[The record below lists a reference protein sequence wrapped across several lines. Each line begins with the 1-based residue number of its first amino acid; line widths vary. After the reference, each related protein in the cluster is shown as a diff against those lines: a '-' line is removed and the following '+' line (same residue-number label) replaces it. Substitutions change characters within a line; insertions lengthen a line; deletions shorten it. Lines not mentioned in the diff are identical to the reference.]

1 MVANKLNVSCFVPL
15 GGPWPVE
22 VAKLKE
28 RAQELQEVG
37 SLCDEEGACSGFLEK
52 ITEKR
57 HW

>member
-1 MVANKLNVSCFVPL
+1 MVANTLNASRFVPL

-37 SLCDEEGACSGFLEK
+37 ACSGFLEK